1 MRRQVKFW
9 QWLGRLAPIAGLLA
23 VCLALYF
30 DPDHWTDIIIIAIAI
45 SFGSIAFAWWWWVI
59 YAVKHLTE
67 MLAKS
72 REDFGTILT
81 EIVDLKKEISKSRRN
96 KIVQD
101 SDNIISFEKE
111 LNYRKDED

>member
-1 MRRQVKFW
+1 
-9 QWLGRLAPIAGLLA
+9 
-23 VCLALYF
+23 
-30 DPDHWTDIIIIAIAI
+30 
-45 SFGSIAFAWWWWVI
+45 
-59 YAVKHLTE
+59 

-81 EIVDLKKEISKSRRN
+81 EIVDLKKEISKGRRN

-101 SDNIISFEKE
+101 SDNIIPFEKE